1 MPPFPSRTPLSAPTS
16 LAVNAGPDVRCAPRG
31 QELDPDRG
39 RGTSSPQDDLQIAPL
54 AIGSWSP
61 SPVARL
67 QKLDDQDEIRLLKAQ
82 QVPLPSDSQNLR
94 CWCQKV
100 YLQPKYQVVAAA
112 QSQVTQVSI
121 QKTCQ
126 TQTFQ
131 DCMLRMN
138 HMLHMLHMD
147 HIHDAPKNTSSC
159 AEASVQSW
167 SHAPGVPRSQHNPP
181 PRLWPPSDCSACH
194 PATWSTET
202 NWSFSCTRM
211 KSSFTLEI
219 SGILA
224 EGSLEVKF
232 PTIWTDEKQ
241 RWKGSER
248 REEKKRRSEKRKSQ
262 EKEDAG
268 ARKGRKVAKH
278 GVFPMICGPG
288 GPKSRL
294 AKAAGAEPA
303 GQMRDEKLHPVVA
316 LSTCRSQ
323 SAQSKPTS
331 DRFWKLWCLKSARR
345 CGAKHMSKSTCTK
358 HLSFGAL

>member
-31 QELDPDRG
+31 QELDPGRG

-94 CWCQKV
+94 CWCQRV

-147 HIHDAPKNTSSC
+147 HIHDAPKNTSSS

-202 NWSFSCTRM
+202 NWSFSCARM

-219 SGILA
+219 SGILV

-232 PTIWTDEKQ
+232 PTEMERVREK
-241 RWKGSER
+241 R
-248 REEKKRRSEKRKSQ
+248 REEKIRE
-262 EKEDAG
+262 EKE
-268 ARKGRKVAKH
+268 
-278 GVFPMICGPG
+278 
-288 GPKSRL
+288 S
-294 AKAAGAEPA
+294 E
-303 GQMRDEKLHPVVA
+303 E
-316 LSTCRSQ
+316 
-323 SAQSKPTS
+323 
-331 DRFWKLWCLKSARR
+331 RR
-345 CGAKHMSKSTCTK
+345 CRCAKR
-358 HLSFGAL
+358 